1 MKELTVKTGNG
12 RITINIDHF
21 FPCSKARF
29 SKLIK
34 IARGF
39 SWLNNVQEMA
49 EQLNAYFRER
59 IQRLEGEKAA
69 HGKLYLQRMQEHAD
83 YRDMVESGKRPNGIP
98 LKKEELKEFKK
109 LKTSSMRSAKG
120 HPADAKKIDREITA
134 LKGQSGNAGKFGDVT
149 HGRFIQGVS

>member
-1 MKELTVKTGNG
+1 M
-12 RITINIDHF
+12 TINIDHF

-49 EQLNAYFRER
+49 EQLNAHFRDR

-98 LKKEELKEFKK
+98 LKKEELKEFRK

-120 HPADAKKIDREITA
+120 HLADAKK
-134 LKGQSGNAGKFGDVT
+134 N
-149 HGRFIQGVS
+149 